1 MITIAIV
8 DDHRLVAV
16 GLKRLLE
23 DEGGFQVVGLAST
36 IAEGLA
42 LVAEVRPRI
51 TLLDVRIPGGRGV
64 AEVAV
69 FHARNPGGRIV
80 VLTGFGE
87 ELRETAMAHG
97 ADAFVTKDQ
106 ASSALAGTL
115 RRLAGAEASPVDLL
129 TRREFQV
136 ALSVAAGR
144 SNQAAADELVL
155 SVNTVKTHLAGAMR
169 KLGAHDRV
177 ELALKWRATLDQAA
191 EARGS

>member
-1 MITIAIV
+1 MITLAIV

-42 LVAEVRPRI
+42 LVEEARPRI

-64 AEVAV
+64 AEVPM
-69 FHARNPGGRIV
+69 FHARNPGGRVV

-97 ADAFVTKDQ
+97 ADAFITKDQ
-106 ASSALAGTL
+106 ASSILAATL
-115 RRLAGAEASPVDLL
+115 RRLSGSEASPVDLL
-129 TRREFQV
+129 TRRELQI
-136 ALSVAAGR
+136 ARSVAAGR
-144 SNQAAADELVL
+144 SNQAAADELLL

-169 KLGAHDRV
+169 KLDAHDRV
-177 ELALKWRATLDQAA
+177 ELALKWRTTLDQAA
-191 EARGS
+191 EARE